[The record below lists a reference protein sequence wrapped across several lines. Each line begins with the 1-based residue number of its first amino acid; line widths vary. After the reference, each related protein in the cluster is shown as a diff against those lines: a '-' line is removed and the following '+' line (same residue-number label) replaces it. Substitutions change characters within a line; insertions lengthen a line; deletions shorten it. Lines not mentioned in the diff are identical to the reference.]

1 VSTGAGTG
9 TTAGTTSAADDARIR
24 ALRSRVYGP
33 DATQVDIA
41 ALAEALAAVAP
52 PSPPALDEAVE
63 SARQPAAAPAAPAA
77 PAPPQPATAL
87 AVLRRVP
94 PRLVVGMVAVAALG
108 ALAGAGTAAVAAG
121 TGSAD
126 PRAVP
131 SFSATIDVPAPAGVL
146 ARPARSG
153 DHPTALVGPDLVNG
167 SFRRLAAYPAAG
179 VTLWAAR
186 DRFGQTCLV
195 VADTYY
201 RTACADAATVAKDG
215 LVIGWSGGPG
225 YPASTTESYT
235 ALWRA
240 GRLTAGRSAP

>member
-1 VSTGAGTG
+1 MSTGAGTG
-9 TTAGTTSAADDARIR
+9 TTAGTRHAADDERIR

-33 DATQVDIA
+33 DASEADIA
-41 ALAEALAAVAP
+41 ALAEALAAAAP
-52 PSPPALDEAVE
+52 PLAEADEAHAPVE
-63 SARQPAAAPAAPAA
+63 TGPQPARATMPPA
-77 PAPPQPATAL
+77 PAPAPRAL
-87 AVLRRVP
+87 AALRKVP
-94 PRLVVGMVAVAALG
+94 PRLLVAAAVVAALG

-121 TGSAD
+121 TGSAG
-126 PRAVP
+126 PRAAP
-131 SFSATIDVPAPAGVL
+131 RFAATIDVAAPAAVL

-153 DHPTALVGPDLVNG
+153 DHPTALVGPDLVSG

-235 ALWRA
+235 AVWRS